1 MGNCASCGGCSGGC
15 PGCGGCDRSL
25 SLTAEEVAFLKRL
38 GELPFLPVGRKRE
51 DTVPIFLEDGEE
63 QQNLNSLV
71 LQCLEKKNL
80 VSLDYDQPLKGFRE
94 SWYLRCPVRGSVALT
109 NRGQQVL
116 EVLDYQGLL

>member
-1 MGNCASCGGCSGGC
+1 M
-15 PGCGGCDRSL
+15 
-25 SLTAEEVAFLKRL
+25 
-38 GELPFLPVGRKRE
+38 
-51 DTVPIFLEDGEE
+51 
-63 QQNLNSLV
+63 

-94 SWYLRCPVRGSVALT
+94 PWYLRCPVKGSVALT

>member
-1 MGNCASCGGCSGGC
+1 MGNCASCGGCSGDC

-38 GELPFLPVGRKRE
+38 GE
-51 DTVPIFLEDGEE
+51 VPIFLEDGEE
-63 QQNLNSLV
+63 QQDLNSLV

-94 SWYLRCPVRGSVALT
+94 SWYLCCPVKGSVALT

>member
-38 GELPFLPVGRKRE
+38 GE
-51 DTVPIFLEDGEE
+51 VPIFLEDGEE
-63 QQNLNSLV
+63 QQDLNSLV

-94 SWYLRCPVRGSVALT
+94 PWYLRCPVKGSVALT

>member
-1 MGNCASCGGCSGGC
+1 MHDCSSCGGCGGGC

-25 SLTAEEVAFLKRL
+25 SLTEEEVSFLKRL

-51 DTVPIFLEDGEE
+51 DMVPIFLEDGEE
-63 QQNLNSLV
+63 KGQIDSLV

-80 VSLDYDQPLKGFRE
+80 VSIDYDGPLKGFE
-94 SWYLRCPVRGSVALT
+94 EPWYLACPVKGSAALT

-116 EVLDYQGLL
+116 ELLEYQGAV

>member
-25 SLTAEEVAFLKRL
+25 SLTAEE
-38 GELPFLPVGRKRE
+38 
-51 DTVPIFLEDGEE
+51 
-63 QQNLNSLV
+63 QQDLNSLV

-94 SWYLRCPVRGSVALT
+94 PWYLRCPVKGSVALT

-116 EVLDYQGLL
+116 ETLDYQGLL

>member
-1 MGNCASCGGCSGGC
+1 MGNCASCGGCSGSC

-38 GELPFLPVGRKRE
+38 GELSFLPVGRKRE
-51 DTVPIFLEDGEE
+51 DMVPIFLEDGEE
-63 QQNLNSLV
+63 QQDLNSLV
-71 LQCLEKKNL
+71 LQCLEKKDL

-94 SWYLRCPVRGSVALT
+94 PWYLRCPIRGSVALT